1 MKTLLAHLS
10 RSAWARSFF
19 ALFTGLLIL
28 STATDA
34 LAAGRIVWK
43 STTLAEKTTREAWL
57 LEMEIHLPSAPDIA
71 HKSMKFEFTQTAE
84 FERSLVDGREGPQE
98 TTIPLSNQQAII
110 ETVTVGFMDP
120 GSGKTQNRTR
130 FSFKITRDHGYRAG
144 TWSVKVRDTD
154 SGNQIGQVSTLK
166 LTGENPVVDRRSIVF
181 QGGDKKKDDKKKEEK
196 SAAPAE
202 ESAPSETG
210 ADESSAEDESMD
222 APPSEDEGQTPPS
235 IEEKPGGGCHTA
247 APGGHGEW
255 AWLLAGFALGGLALA
270 WRRSRD

>member
-1 MKTLLAHLS
+1 MKTLFAHLS

-19 ALFTGLLIL
+19 AVLTGLLIL
-28 STATDA
+28 STVTDA
-34 LAAGRIVWK
+34 LAVGRIVWK
-43 STTLAEKTTREAWL
+43 STTVAEKTTREAWL

-84 FERSLVDGREGPQE
+84 FERSLVDNREGPQE

-120 GSGKTQNRTR
+120 GSGKTMNRTR

-144 TWSVKVRDTD
+144 TWKVKVRDTD
-154 SGNQIGQVSTLK
+154 TGNQIGQVSTLK

-181 QGGDKKKDDKKKEEK
+181 QGSKKKDEK
-196 SAAPAE
+196 SEESAE
-202 ESAPSETG
+202 ESAPEEAAPEEQSE
-210 ADESSAEDESMD
+210 EDVSMD
-222 APPSEDEGQTPPS
+222 APEPEDEGQVPPS